1 MYSIFD
7 NKRLEVTMR
16 IDMAMYADAPI
27 QMVLPVFQPL
37 RLWNPRQDSRGKRCV
52 LKSAV
57 PLSTKGFSMKGG
69 FVSMPGGE
77 RKLIIAGKISR
88 G

>member
-1 MYSIFD
+1 MYSIFK
-7 NKRLEVTMR
+7 NKRLEVPMR
-16 IDMAMYADAPI
+16 IDTTMYADAPI
-27 QMVLPVFQPL
+27 QMALPVFQPL